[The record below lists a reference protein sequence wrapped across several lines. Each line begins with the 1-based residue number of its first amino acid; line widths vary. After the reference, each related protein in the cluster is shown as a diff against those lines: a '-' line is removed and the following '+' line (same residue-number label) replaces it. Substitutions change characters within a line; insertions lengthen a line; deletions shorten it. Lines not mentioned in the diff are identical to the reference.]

1 MNQSSSMNGR
11 YYRTCMNDIRSS
23 EGWFGKL
30 CLLGLISF
38 IPVFGQMTVS
48 GYAYEWAHK
57 AAWGIQD
64 PMPKKIYGRPGS
76 KMLRWGWFVIVI
88 VFVFA
93 IIPLI
98 ISMIGSFMNAAGSPE
113 VVYTGRGVR
122 SVGPSN
128 PALIAAGGFFSL
140 AGTIL
145 AIIAG
150 IFAWVGC
157 IRMTIY
163 DRLGTGLQFGKVW
176 KMAKHDFGGLMR
188 IFGMSLIWGLIF
200 GFIAGF
206 ILALIMMI
214 AIVPVIAAGA
224 YAPSSS
230 GDAAGIALAAIVFA
244 SPIFLVFGYI
254 LCVAQ
259 AFLSILTARAVGYW
273 ARQFNVASWGT
284 KDDPL
289 PFETHSAQQT
299 TQYEMPQQPYQQQYA
314 QGQQYSQQPVQPQ
327 DGAYTQAQPTQPVV
341 GQPEVQQAQPVAEQ
355 PVAEQPVV
363 EQPLAAQPVEQPAVG
378 QAAEEATPAQPV
390 EQPAAGQPDVQQ
402 SQPTQP
408 VAEQPATAQP
418 AEQAQPQQAESPI
431 EQTTTS
437 PQEPQ
442 AAKPQEGEIQ

>member
-11 YYRTCMNDIRSS
+11 YYRTCINDIRSS

-88 VFVFA
+88 TFVFA
-93 IIPLI
+93 LIPLI
-98 ISMIGSFMNAAGSPE
+98 ISMIGSFMNGAGSPD

-122 SVGPSN
+122 SIGPSN
-128 PALIAAGGFFSL
+128 PALIAAGGVFSL
-140 AGTIL
+140 IGTIL

-163 DRLGTGLQFGKVW
+163 DRLGTGLQFGKIW

-206 ILALIMMI
+206 ILTIIVAIT
-214 AIVPVIAAGA
+214 IVPVIATGA
-224 YAPSSS
+224 YASSSS
-230 GDAAGIALAAIVFA
+230 GEVAGLAIAAILFA
-244 SPIFLVFGYI
+244 SPIFLIFAYV

-259 AFLSILTARAVGYW
+259 AFLSILIARAVGYW
-273 ARQFNVASWGT
+273 ARQFDVGSWGT

-289 PFETHSAQQT
+289 PFETQPVQQT
-299 TQYEMPQQPYQQQYA
+299 TQYAMPQQPYQQQSA
-314 QGQQYSQQPVQPQ
+314 QGQQYSQQPAQPQ
-327 DGAYTQAQPTQPVV
+327 DGPYAQTQPAQPVEKPAA
-341 GQPEVQQAQPVAEQ
+341 GQPEAQPVAEQ
-355 PVAEQPVV
+355 PV
-363 EQPLAAQPVEQPAVG
+363 
-378 QAAEEATPAQPV
+378 
-390 EQPAAGQPDVQQ
+390 
-402 SQPTQP
+402 
-408 VAEQPATAQP
+408 EQPATAQP
-418 AEQAQPQQAESPI
+418 AVQAQPQQAESPV
-431 EQTTTS
+431 EQAATS

-442 AAKPQEGEIQ
+442 ATKPQEGENQ

>member
-11 YYRTCMNDIRSS
+11 YYRTCINDIRSS

-88 VFVFA
+88 TFVFA
-93 IIPLI
+93 LIPLI
-98 ISMIGSFMNAAGSPE
+98 ISMIGSFMNGAGSPD

-122 SVGPSN
+122 SIGPSN
-128 PALIAAGGFFSL
+128 PALIAAGGVFSL
-140 AGTIL
+140 IGTIL

-163 DRLGTGLQFGKVW
+163 DRLGTGLQFGKIW

-206 ILALIMMI
+206 ILTIIVAIT
-214 AIVPVIAAGA
+214 IVPVIATGA
-224 YAPSSS
+224 YASSSS
-230 GDAAGIALAAIVFA
+230 GEVAGLAIAAILFA
-244 SPIFLVFGYI
+244 SPIFLIFAYV

-259 AFLSILTARAVGYW
+259 AFLSILIARAVGYW
-273 ARQFNVASWGT
+273 ARQFDVGSWGT

-289 PFETHSAQQT
+289 PFETQPVQQT
-299 TQYEMPQQPYQQQYA
+299 TQYAMPQQPYQQQSA
-314 QGQQYSQQPVQPQ
+314 QGQQYSQQPAQPQ
-327 DGAYTQAQPTQPVV
+327 DGPYAQTQPAQPVEQPTA
-341 GQPEVQQAQPVAEQ
+341 GQPEVQQAQPMAE
-355 PVAEQPVV
+355 
-363 EQPLAAQPVEQPAVG
+363 QPVEQPAVG
-378 QAAEEATPAQPV
+378 QAVEQATSTQPV
-390 EQPAAGQPDVQQ
+390 ETPAAGQPEA
-402 SQPTQP
+402 QPMAEQP
-408 VAEQPATAQP
+408 VEQPATAQP
-418 AEQAQPQQAESPI
+418 AVQTQPQQAESPV
-431 EQTTTS
+431 EQAATS

-442 AAKPQEGEIQ
+442 ATKPQEGENQ